1 MEWAQT
7 QWEPRILKA
16 GWKYWALLLPEKVV
30 GQMSMNRVIKRSSEL
45 GIKVQVFSDTT
56 EALRWLEQQ

>member
-1 MEWAQT
+1 
-7 QWEPRILKA
+7 
-16 GWKYWALLLPEKVV
+16 
-30 GQMSMNRVIKRSSEL
+30 MSMNRVIKRYSEL